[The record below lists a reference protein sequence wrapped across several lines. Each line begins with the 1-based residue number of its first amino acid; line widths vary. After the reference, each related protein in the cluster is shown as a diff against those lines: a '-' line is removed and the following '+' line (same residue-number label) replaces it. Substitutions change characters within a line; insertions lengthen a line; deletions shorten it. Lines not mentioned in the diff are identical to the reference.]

1 MEQERQLGVLT
12 HEKARV
18 AGLLSKKD
26 TLARELQFQ
35 LKRSER
41 PQAAARPPHPE
52 PLQETQ
58 PAAVDD
64 AHIAAAATAAS
75 RVLVWTETQAAC
87 ASPTSPD
94 SVIITESTRGRG
106 GGVRGGGV
114 RGGGGR
120 GGGSEATTTATAR
133 VTVGGKLPAQDEA
146 SVSAQ
151 VPGVQQ
157 RFAGWRDATGPQ
169 RLAALK
175 AENAVL
181 LCVLRERDD
190 ALHTAQAEAERRR
203 QHAQSVLARSGP
215 CGRSVAPEAHPF
227 ARGYPLGPRGEP
239 SWVLKRGCGGALLSA
254 HTCGFHRL

>member
-1 MEQERQLGVLT
+1 MLT

-41 PQAAARPPHPE
+41 PQAAAARPPHPE
-52 PLQETQ
+52 PPRETP
-58 PAAVDD
+58 PAAVDG
-64 AHIAAAATAAS
+64 AHVAAAATAAS
-75 RVLVWTETQAAC
+75 RVLVWTETRAAC

-94 SVIITESTRGRG
+94 SVIVTETTRGRG
-106 GGVRGGGV
+106 GGVRGGGG
-114 RGGGGR
+114 RGGGGGGR
-120 GGGSEATTTATAR
+120 AGGSEATTTATAR

-146 SVSAQ
+146 SVSVQ

-203 QHAQSVLARSGP
+203 QHASSVPARGGP
-215 CGRSVAPEAHPF
+215 CGRPVAAEARPL
-227 ARGYPLGPRGEP
+227 ARGRPLGPRGAP
-239 SWVLKRGCGGALLSA
+239 SRALMPRRGCGCALVPAQSRRRRCL
-254 HTCGFHRL
+254 

>member
-1 MEQERQLGVLT
+1 MEQERQLSVLQ

-41 PQAAARPPHPE
+41 PQAAARPPQPDPPRDPPRE
-52 PLQETQ
+52 PP
-58 PAAVDD
+58 PAADED
-64 AHIAAAATAAS
+64 AHVAAAATAAS
-75 RVLVWTETQAAC
+75 RVLNWTEAQAAG

-94 SVIITESTRGRG
+94 SVIATESTRGRG
-106 GGVRGGGV
+106 GGVRGGG
-114 RGGGGR
+114 GGA
-120 GGGSEATTTATAR
+120 GSPVATPVATKPATTR
-133 VTVGGKLPAQDEA
+133 VTVSGKLPAQDEA

-157 RFAGWRDATGPQ
+157 RFAGWREATGPQ

-203 QHAQSVLARSGP
+203 PHARVPRLAGAHAVGPLLQRPTTRWPGAAHWAERS
-215 CGRSVAPEAHPF
+215 APFWTLAD
-227 ARGYPLGPRGEP
+227 RPR
-239 SWVLKRGCGGALLSA
+239 R
-254 HTCGFHRL
+254 